1 MPISREAFQNRI
13 PGDQEDASEEFA
25 DGLDYVD
32 GASGVDPSASVDKR
46 IEGADEESKIDF
58 DSRDAGEARAT
69 ESPQEVRQG
78 DSPTL
83 PPADPTS
90 AEKEEAFGAAHP
102 QRETRRSVATGRD
115 VPQFT
120 SRSQKRGSMEINW
133 GEAHAQREV
142 YERRARAQKSAAT
155 EHLARIHDIVEL
167 LLEMSEA
174 HSNDGERKL
183 QSLESKVAELEMR
196 YAVNRASP

>member
-13 PGDQEDASEEFA
+13 PGDQEEVGEEFT
-25 DGLDYVD
+25 DDLDNVD
-32 GASGVDPSASVDKR
+32 VASLADPSASIDKE
-46 IEGADEESKIDF
+46 IEGTDRKSEMAF
-58 DSRDAGEARAT
+58 DSRNDGEASAK
-69 ESPQEVRQG
+69 ENPQEPGQQ
-78 DSPTL
+78 DYSSL

-115 VPQFT
+115 VPQFKP
-120 SRSQKRGSMEINW
+120 RPQKRESLENNW
-133 GEAHAQREV
+133 DEVRGQGDV

-183 QSLESKVAELEMR
+183 QSLESKVAELETR
-196 YAVNRASP
+196 YAVNRTSP